1 MNCTEFY
8 KGLDDYLDGEMGA
21 AQTAGFDA
29 HLAGCAA
36 CQQLLAQERQ
46 RLEMLQALPVAEPSA
61 GFADRAI
68 HAAMHAESHLQHRR
82 HGFVAGFGSALVAG
96 FALWLVVGVLPQ
108 TPDNLAPSH
117 TAQQQIAMQ
126 QQAQPSAVQQ
136 VAQQA
141 VKELPIPELTIA
153 LHEPRDVTLAFN
165 SVKALDGATIA
176 IELPENV
183 AIVGYPGRR
192 SLEWQTNLDAGKNV
206 LRLPVVATGTI
217 GGELNGGEL
226 KNTYLVA
233 HVKHANKVTTYRINL
248 NAATPKVFEKKI
260 SEQELLRQ
268 RIA

>member
-8 KGLDDYLDGEMGA
+8 KDLDDYLDGELNA
-21 AQTAGFDA
+21 AQAAEFDSHVQA
-29 HLAGCAA
+29 CAA

-46 RLEMLQALPVAEPSA
+46 RLELLRELPVAEPTA

-68 HAAMHAESHLQHRR
+68 QAAMQTEQHLQHRR

-108 TPDNLAPSH
+108 TSDSLPQSQQ
-117 TAQQQIAMQ
+117 AQQQIAMQ
-126 QQAQPSAVQQ
+126 SQAQTSAIQQ
-136 VAQQA
+136 VAQQPLPQQA
-141 VKELPIPELTIA
+141 KEQAIPELTIA
-153 LHEPRDVTLAFN
+153 LHEPQDVTLAFHSMKVLN
-165 SVKALDGATIA
+165 GATIA

-192 SLEWQTNLDAGKNV
+192 SLEWQTDLDAGKNI
-206 LRLPVVATGTI
+206 LRLPVVATGAI
-217 GGELNGGEL
+217 GGEL

-233 HVKHANKVTTYRINL
+233 HVKHANKVTTYKINL
-248 NAATPKVFEKKI
+248 NAATPKV